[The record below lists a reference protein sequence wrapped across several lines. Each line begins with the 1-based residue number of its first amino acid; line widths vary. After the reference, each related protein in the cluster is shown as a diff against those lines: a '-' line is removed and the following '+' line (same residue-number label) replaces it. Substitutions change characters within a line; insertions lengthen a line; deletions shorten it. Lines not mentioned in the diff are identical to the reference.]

1 MGLESFSFISSLN
14 SSNPVHATDQVSVG
28 DDHIRGVKLTLL
40 NSLPNVNAAVNFTPT
55 EANRLVGLTGLTG
68 SGNLVASVSPTFTGT
83 LTAAAIA
90 ATTYDGVAAANLVD
104 KSASE
109 TIAGATWDFQ
119 ALTAV
124 TFGGIAS
131 ANLVDKSATETIAGN
146 WTYTGTVTF
155 TAATIVGLSTADL
168 SDGSSIAL
176 LADNETV
183 TGTWTFSDVFT
194 ASNEFVTSGRSNVAT
209 TGTINA
215 LATANVAVIR
225 MTGGAQVTLNGMAG
239 GVDGKRVIIINQTPS
254 VLLLNTE
261 SGSATAANRL
271 RFASSASISVDDAFE
286 FIYDGAD
293 LRWQLIAF

>member
-1 MGLESFSFISSLN
+1 MGLESFSYITSLN
-14 SSNPVHATDQVSVG
+14 SSNPVHATDQVSQG

-40 NSLPNVNAAVNFTPT
+40 QSFPNVNAAVDLTPT
-55 EANRLVGLTGLTG
+55 EFNYLDGVTGVSG
-68 SGNLVASVSPTFTGT
+68 SGNLALSASPTFTGT

-109 TIAGATWDFQ
+109 TISGATWAFQ

-131 ANLVDKSATETIAGN
+131 ANLVDKSATETIAGD

-155 TAATIVGLSTADL
+155 TAAIIVGLSTADL
-168 SDGSSIAL
+168 SDGSNIAV
-176 LADNETV
+176 LAYNETV

-239 GVDGKRVIIINQTPS
+239 GVDGKRVIIINQTS
-254 VLLLNTE
+254 AALQLTDE
-261 SGSATAANRL
+261 SGSASAANRL
-271 RFASSASISVDDAFE
+271 RFASSAAISVDDAFE